1 MPSTQSKYIKQDRRN
16 LIMRNATVKWF
27 NTQKGYGFLTD
38 SETKEDVFCHYSQ
51 IKMEGFKSLHED
63 DMVEYELGLGN
74 GREPFMQAVNVKPI
88 LTMRMIED
96 SLKEDNLHIVTM
108 KDAYGVTM
116 YQVSDQNNV
125 LQSCEQGMSFLELAE
140 YAGFEIVQ
148 QSA

>member
-1 MPSTQSKYIKQDRRN
+1 
-16 LIMRNATVKWF
+16 MRNATVKWF